1 MLQCCNKIFVR
12 GSLEVTLFSQ
22 NLIDIDRLSY
32 FTMEGIS
39 AGLQL
44 KTHNMLLFKVSLQYR
59 IMTQVHLL
67 PTTVTTGNC
76 LLRRSDSNQFHS
88 CVDFFK
94 TFLWGP

>member
-1 MLQCCNKIFVR
+1 MFVIVRREAVLECFNKIFER
-12 GSLEVTLFSQ
+12 GSLKVTLFSQ

-39 AGLQL
+39 AGLHAKKK

-59 IMTQVHLL
+59 IMTQFHLL

-76 LLRRSDSNQFHS
+76 LLRRSD
-88 CVDFFK
+88 
-94 TFLWGP
+94 